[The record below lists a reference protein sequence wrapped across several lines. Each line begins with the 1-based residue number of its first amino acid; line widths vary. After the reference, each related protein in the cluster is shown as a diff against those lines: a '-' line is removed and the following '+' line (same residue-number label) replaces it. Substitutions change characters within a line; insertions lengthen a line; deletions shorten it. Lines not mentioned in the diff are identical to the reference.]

1 MNITSS
7 NAQAFFTPSLPR
19 AVGDVYDQAI
29 YEAIDQHIFINVD
42 EVINYMNTKTR
53 LNGFEQGLAIMK
65 KELGPLMNDPS
76 VLKDYEKLVK
86 EISND
91 YLVLL
96 PLMKEKR
103 KVGEYEFASAV
114 FRVSDM
120 NVYKNLQNIKTSN
133 GELSGDVARRFVKRF
148 DDINLQSKMD
158 VLAQKIITA
167 ERAYYDKLNHDM
179 V

>member
-1 MNITSS
+1 M
-7 NAQAFFTPSLPR
+7 
-19 AVGDVYDQAI
+19 GDVYDQAFMS
-29 YEAIDQHIFINVD
+29 AIDQHIFINVD
-42 EVINYMNTKTR
+42 EVINYMNNRTR

-86 EISND
+86 KISND

-114 FRVSDM
+114 FRVSDI

-148 DDINLQSKMD
+148 DDVNLQSQMD
-158 VLAQKIITA
+158 ILAQKIITA
-167 ERAYYDKLNHDM
+167 ERAYYAKLNHNTFKKSPLLAD
-179 V
+179 